1 MAEEPVVEQV
11 KKFKCQGCGAD
22 LEFDPK
28 SGTQKCPYC
37 GHEHAVARSEAEI
50 EELDF
55 QKVLAETSLEKE
67 TCSQKIVKCGDCGA
81 ESTLDPNVTSDECP
95 FCGSPVVVHEGSE
108 KKIRPQSLL
117 PFKVEQ
123 KEAGDLFRKWLVGLW
138 FAPNKLKHLAR
149 RDKPLDGMYIPY
161 WTYDSNT
168 TSYYTGERGVDYY
181 TTETYTD
188 SQGNTRTR
196 QVRRTRWYSVSG
208 CVWNSFDDVLVLASN
223 SLPRKYADELEPWD
237 LKNLTG
243 YSEDY
248 LPGFRTESYQVD
260 LEEGFGRAKE
270 IMDGSIRG
278 SIRRDIGGDHQRIH
292 SVSTQYDDITFKH
305 ILLPIWISA
314 YRYNQK
320 PYRFLVNG
328 RTGEVQGERPWSWV
342 KITLTVLAALSL
354 LGGGY
359 YAFSMMN

>member
-1 MAEEPVVEQV
+1 MAMTATRQPISDSS
-11 KKFKCQGCGAD
+11 AWSSDD
-22 LEFDPK
+22 LAGSDEWVWTLDP
-28 SGTQKCPYC
+28 
-37 GHEHAVARSEAEI
+37 AEI

-55 QKVLAETSLEKE
+55 QKVLAEVSLEE
-67 TCSQKIVKCGDCGA
+67 ESPSQKVVKCGDCGA

-95 FCGSPVVVHEGSE
+95 FCGSPVVVQEGSE
-108 KKIRPQSLL
+108 KKIRPKSLL

-188 SQGNTRTR
+188 SEGNTRTR

-270 IMDGSIRG
+270 IMDSSIRS

-328 RTGEVQGERPWSWV
+328 RTGEVQGERP
-342 KITLTVLAALSL
+342 
-354 LGGGY
+354 
-359 YAFSMMN
+359 